1 MAMMCV
7 RSEVAILLAVGGE
20 IKLKRSVQPRA
31 KAFPARLYFR
41 VASSVRTQK

>member
-7 RSEVAILLAVGGE
+7 RSEVVILLAVSE
-20 IKLKRSVQPRA
+20 IKLKRSVQPPA